1 MKFYNCPNCD
11 SRFPVRPVEC
21 PSCGESIV
29 MSEWKEVEVDAPP
42 MPTSP
47 ILVELHGDLGRPFV
61 YRKQVRSMGVGR
73 PSLTNVSSH
82 ANCCEREQFVLSWEG
97 ERCFISTPGTPPRNT
112 PGSYPPKAPAPGRT
126 AQLPGSASP
135 EPSSPHRL
143 SWGYSPNPQ

>member
-21 PSCGESIV
+21 QSCGESIAL
-29 MSEWKEVEVDAPP
+29 SEWKEIEGEAPP
-42 MPTSP
+42 MPTNP

-61 YRKQVRSMGVGR
+61 FRKQPHSMGVGR
-73 PSLTNVSSH
+73 PSLTNVSSQ

-112 PGSYPPKAPAPGRT
+112 TYVDGVKLVGRTELQQGSIVDLRGATGRT
-126 AQLPGSASP
+126 ALP
-135 EPSSPHRL
+135 L
-143 SWGYSPNPQ
+143 TVLYS